1 MAIGLGYMF
10 GFKFP
15 ENFNYP
21 YIAKSIQ
28 DFWRRWHI
36 SLSIWF
42 RDYVYIPLGGNRSGN
57 VYMHLLIVFLL
68 TGLWHGAS
76 WNFIVWGLWHGFF
89 LIIERIL
96 ITSKFSLIN
105 IPYIIKWL
113 YTMIVVV
120 IGWIIFRAENITYA
134 FDYIK
139 IMFIF
144 KDIELA
150 NNIFLFILKDSIILM
165 IFSLMAMFPVSSY
178 LNKINNKVIFNVLQ
192 IIKVI
197 LYIVLLIMS
206 IVCIV
211 PTTYNP
217 FLYFNF

>member
-21 YIAKSIQ
+21 YTAKSIQ

-57 VYMHLLIVFLL
+57 VYIHLLIVFLL

-76 WNFIVWGLWHGFF
+76 WNFIIWGLWHGFF

-105 IPYIIKWL
+105 IPCIIKWL

-178 LNKINNKVIFNVLQ
+178 LNKINNKVIFNLLQ

-197 LYIVLLIMS
+197 LYIVLLIMI